1 MIKDNVNDY
10 LEKIETDDVIKDY
23 LSVEELFT
31 LAETPC
37 EIPILKRFPFLLPD
51 QSETKRHLST
61 TLGRYC
67 RLLSRW

>member
-31 LAETPC
+31 L
-37 EIPILKRFPFLLPD
+37 LK
-51 QSETKRHLST
+51 HLVKS
-61 TLGRYC
+61 LF
-67 RLLSRW
+67 